1 MAARHDDIA
10 VDEMDDQSCDQ
21 TRQNSAGQ
29 VSNSENKA
37 HTFSNSK
44 FKTLF
49 KFKTTFPDAPILNG

>member
-10 VDEMDDQSCDQ
+10 ANEMDDQSCDQ

-29 VSNSENKA
+29 VSNTENKVKV
-37 HTFSNSK
+37 K

-49 KFKTTFPDAPILNG
+49 KIKTTFPDAPILNG